1 MPPWYV
7 FVIIG
12 VLGGI
17 SAGFFGIGGGLII
30 VPALIYWA
38 GFSQHMATGTS
49 IAVLLPP
56 IGLAAAFE
64 YYRHGNVDVRA
75 ALILA
80 ATMFLGSWIGAYF
93 ANQMGGPQLRLI
105 FGIFVCG
112 LGVYLVYGACK
123 RLGWL

>member
-1 MPPWYV
+1 MPQWCI

-12 VLGGI
+12 IIGGI
-17 SAGFFGIGGGLII
+17 SAGFFGIGGGILI
-30 VPALIYWA
+30 VPALIYGA

-56 IGLAAAFE
+56 IGLAAALE

-80 ATMFLGSWIGAYF
+80 VTMFLGTWIGAYF
-93 ANQMGGPQLRLI
+93 ANQIPGPQLRLI
-105 FGIFVCG
+105 FGIFVCC

-123 RLGWL
+123 RLGWI